1 MNKSE
6 LLRELRARTQA
17 GMKDCNDAL
26 REAGDDLEKAV
37 DIIKTKGKNIV
48 SDRAGRVASEGLIG
62 ILNTESHT
70 PVQIMVEVN
79 CQTDFVAKSI
89 DFTNFV
95 DLTLSKLNEAYQ
107 NGETFNVAS
116 VEDARN
122 ELVSTTK
129 ENVVV
134 RRWWIEESADA
145 STVLVFSYLHSNGRI
160 GTLLTL
166 KAPSFEASEDPAFVE
181 LGSNLAMQVAAMSP
195 LAVSSDRLA
204 ADVVERQRGVFNTQ
218 LQELNKPPA
227 AWAKILDGKFNKW
240 YTEVCL
246 LDQESVVVSKTTVR
260 QVIKNVGDRLGGE
273 VQVVNFIRAEVGEG
287 LEKKQDNLAD
297 EVAKLI

>member
-79 CQTDFVAKSI
+79 CQTDFVAKSV

-95 DLTLSKLNEAYQ
+95 DLTLSKLNEAHK

-116 VEDARN
+116 VEEARN

-134 RRWWIEESADA
+134 RRWWVEESADA

-246 LDQESVVVSKTTVR
+246 LDQESVVVPKTTVR

-287 LEKKQDNLAD
+287 LEKKQVNLAD

>member
-79 CQTDFVAKSI
+79 CQTDFVAKSV

-95 DLTLSKLNEAYQ
+95 DLTLSKLNEAHK

-116 VEDARN
+116 VEEARN

-134 RRWWIEESADA
+134 RRWWVEESADA
-145 STVLVFSYLHSNGRI
+145 STVLVFSYLHSNGKI

-246 LDQESVVVSKTTVR
+246 LDQESVVVPKTTVR

-287 LEKKQDNLAD
+287 LEKKQVNLAD